1 MATLSFG
8 LCACGAE
15 AVVDDVKDQVSNVV
29 QADDENVL
37 AVKGGTNS
45 NYPGI
50 TYEEAFESFF
60 AYPTWKYFKGTQDGP
75 DDDGDGEPDYTIDDI
90 DVVEFTGNCT
100 YSDVEVKALIQ
111 FELDNDAGTFKAS
124 YLSFNDVPQSSLMLN
139 ALLSTVFETYMENH
153 GMSTETA
160 DADENTVTED
170 AGVEDEEDMVTEDTY
185 IENDE
190 ESVDDEYDDA
200 LMYAGTYVSED
211 GTVIYFNA
219 YSSVEDDEIG
229 NVEIYIDGELYESQT
244 VYLCSDRGGWSDWNY
259 DAFYV
264 IHLEYCDEYFGFYE
278 QDGTIWMDYN
288 GEERGYASLEMTE
301 HYES

>member
-1 MATLSFG
+1 MKMMKKMISGLLMATLSLG

-37 AVKGGTNS
+37 AVKGGTPNS
-45 NYPGI
+45 YPEI
-50 TYEEAFESFF
+50 TYGDAFENFF
-60 AYPTWKYFKGTQDGP
+60 AYPTWKYFKGTQEGP
-75 DDDGDGEPDYTIDDI
+75 DDDEDGEPDYTIDDI

-111 FELDNDAGTFKAS
+111 FVLDKDAGTFEAT
-124 YLSFNDVPQSSLMLN
+124 YLSFNDVPQSSLMLSG
-139 ALLSTVFETYMENH
+139 LLSTVFETYMEDH
-153 GMSTETA
+153 GMTTETA
-160 DADENTVTED
+160 DTAENMDAED
-170 AGVEDEEDMVTEDTY
+170 ADVESA
-185 IENDE
+185 E
-190 ESVDDEYDDA
+190 ESVYDEYDDA

-211 GTVIYFNA
+211 GTIIYFNA

-229 NVEIYIDGELYESQT
+229 NVEIYYDGELYERQT
-244 VYLCSDRGGWSDWNY
+244 VYLCSDWGDWSTWRNY

-264 IHLEYCDEYFGFYE
+264 IHSEYCDEYFGFYE
-278 QDGTIWMDYN
+278 QDGTIWMDYD
-288 GEERGYASLEMTE
+288 GEERTYESLEMTE